1 MNNTVNQTFLEKAEN
16 EFNRTSPIEPLVLD
30 LLGSFLSAMLI
41 LGVGFN
47 GVLLVVF
54 KRNSELITPL
64 NVLIIAI
71 TVLNLIGCIT
81 ELPWIIHSSFEHRYL
96 FIIIF
101 YF

>member
-1 MNNTVNQTFLEKAEN
+1 MRDFTANITVQYEW
-16 EFNRTSPIEPLVLD
+16 NRTSPIKENILNMLGIFLTGMMIMGVSLNGFVLHVFRVNKD
-30 LLGSFLSAMLI
+30 LL
-41 LGVGFN
+41 
-47 GVLLVVF
+47 
-54 KRNSELITPL
+54 TPL